1 MGQQSSSVSVTTS
14 AYSQPTTSMNPTP
27 SDSPSTS
34 KYFDTGADWTPA
46 TLTDHTDL
54 KNSSASKMASYQRE
68 VSDDDSLKKPAMSNM
83 SSFQGN
89 STMPSED
96 IGDDLQKTSASKMAT
111 SQSQSTTLMDDYDL
125 KKPSASTSQSA
136 TGSTQVDKP
145 AVKSQTSGSSDITQK
160 SLVTDNEV
168 VTQPTTVDQMTADS
182 SLPLGTCVHIIVI

>member
-14 AYSQPTTSMNPTP
+14 IDSQPTTSMNPTP
-27 SDSPSTS
+27 SDPPSTS
-34 KYFDTGADWTPA
+34 EHFDTGAAA

-54 KNSSASKMASYQRE
+54 KNSSASKMASYQSE
-68 VSDDDSLKKPAMSNM
+68 ASDDDNLKKPAASNM
-83 SSFQGN
+83 ASFQGN
-89 STMPSED
+89 FTMPSEGVD
-96 IGDDLQKTSASKMAT
+96 NDLKKQSASKLAT